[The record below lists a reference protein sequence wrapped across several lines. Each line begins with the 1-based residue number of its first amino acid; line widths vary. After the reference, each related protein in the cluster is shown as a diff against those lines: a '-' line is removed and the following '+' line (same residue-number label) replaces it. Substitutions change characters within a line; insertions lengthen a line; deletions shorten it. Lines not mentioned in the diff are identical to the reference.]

1 MTETDTIP
9 GEQMESYRDKESPDK
24 LVSSKAFTTSEKF
37 IPITDFETQP
47 ETLQTLPSPSGQ
59 AI

>member
-9 GEQMESYRDKESPDK
+9 GEPLESYRDKESPDK

-37 IPITDFETQP
+37 IPITDFETQ
-47 ETLQTLPSPSGQ
+47 ETLQTLPSPSGI

>member
-9 GEQMESYRDKESPDK
+9 GEPLESYRDKESPDK

-37 IPITDFETQP
+37 IPITDFETQ